1 MILLYRILFLP
12 ALLLALPYYLMRMWR
27 RGGYRR
33 DFHHRLGL
41 FQQLAS
47 PSQDKPRIWLQ
58 AVSVGEVLAV
68 GPLIAAL
75 QREGRTEIVL
85 TTTTSTGYSEARKRY
100 ADQVLA
106 IGIFPLDFWLFSRLA
121 WQRIQP
127 DALILTES
135 ELWPEH
141 LHQARVRNVPAYL
154 VNARMS
160 DTSFRRYQKLPVFAR
175 RLLQKFSAIFA
186 ASEHD
191 AVRLQQLGM
200 MPERIHSTGSIKLDV
215 ALPPPID
222 PQERQALLAELG
234 LVQSGGGQA
243 PLILLGSSTWPGEE
257 AALLEI
263 LAALRQ
269 TGVDLR
275 LLLVP
280 RHAERRAEIIPLLQ
294 KQTFAWHQRSSGQAP
309 TDGIIIHFADTT
321 GELSRLTQI
330 ADLAFIG
337 KSLPPNQGGQ
347 TPIEAAGLGV
357 PVLMGPNMNNFKAI
371 ARALIEVGAARRVND
386 AADLQ
391 QQLAGLVK
399 NREQRLA
406 MGATG
411 RAWHQKNRGS
421 SQRIADHILQHLHA
435 RQLNSSQTHKIDAP

>member
-12 ALLLALPYYLMRMWR
+12 ALVLALPYYLMRMWR

-41 FQQLAS
+41 FQHLAS
-47 PSQDKPRIWLQ
+47 PAQGKPRIWLH

-68 GPLIAAL
+68 GALIEAL
-75 QREGRTEIVL
+75 QRQGRTEIVL

-100 ADQVLA
+100 TEQVLA

-121 WQRIQP
+121 WQHIQP
-127 DALILTES
+127 DALIMTES

-141 LHQARVRNVPAYL
+141 LHQAKARSVPAYL

-160 DTSFRRYQKLPVFAR
+160 DTSFRRYQKLPVIAR
-175 RLLQKFSAIFA
+175 RLLQKFSAVFA

-191 AVRLQQLGM
+191 AVRLQQLGV
-200 MPERIHSTGSIKLDV
+200 MPKRIHSTGSIKLDV
-215 ALPPPID
+215 ALPTIID
-222 PQERQALLAELG
+222 PYERQALLAELG
-234 LVQSGGGQA
+234 FVQTGGQA

-257 AALLEI
+257 AVLLDI

-269 TGVDLR
+269 TGIDLR

-294 KQTFAWHQRSSGQAP
+294 QQTLAWHQRSCGQAP
-309 TDGIIIHFADTT
+309 TDTIIHFADTT
-321 GELSRLTQI
+321 GELSCLTQI
-330 ADLAFIG
+330 TDLAFIG
-337 KSLPPNQGGQ
+337 KSLPPNAGGQ

-357 PVLMGPNMNNFKAI
+357 PILMGPNMNNFKAI
-371 ARALIEVGAARRVND
+371 ANTLIQVGAARRVND
-386 AADLQ
+386 ARDLQ
-391 QQLAGLVK
+391 QQLAGLI
-399 NREQRLA
+399 NNQEQRLA
-406 MGATG
+406 MAAAG

-421 SQRIADHILQHLHA
+421 SQRIADHILHDLNA
-435 RQLNSSQTHKIDAP
+435 RQGNAWQIKKTDHP